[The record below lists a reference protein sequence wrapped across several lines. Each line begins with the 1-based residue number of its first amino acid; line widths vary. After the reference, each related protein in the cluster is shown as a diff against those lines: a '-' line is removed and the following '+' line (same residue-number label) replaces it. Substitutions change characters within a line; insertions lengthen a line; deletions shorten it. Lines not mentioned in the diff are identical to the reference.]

1 SDGEHGSAIIH
12 GSSHDDEANVSDGDD
27 ATAVVNTDD
36 EAEQEQEQE
45 QREGEEKVA
54 AVEGKTEEDDCQSD
68 LSESGPEVKKEKEDV
83 RDEEDDGHHRQ
94 AAAAAAQERR
104 PSVGHHDKHSEPAVG
119 ADAKADADDAKES
132 EADVAPTTEEE
143 AADAQPADESA

>member
-1 SDGEHGSAIIH
+1 M
-12 GSSHDDEANVSDGDD
+12 
-27 ATAVVNTDD
+27 VNTDD

-104 PSVGHHDKHSEPAVG
+104 PSVGHHDHVDKHPEPAVG